1 MEETLTLLQVL
12 LLVPTLPLDIIAEI
26 LCRLPVKLLLQLR
39 CVCKSWN
46 ALITDPDFAKKHLSM
61 SATSHL
67 HFMSYTTHSG
77 KYNLTS
83 YPLHSV
89 FTDITTNFTQFE
101 YSMNNFD
108 EDYPR
113 GSFHDII
120 GSCNGILCIADIYK
134 GLAVLWNP
142 SIRKVKELPLFE
154 KPHESKLDMMSFGF
168 GYDSFTDNYK
178 VVVVFEYH
186 IYDRFG
192 MRIRKSQVKVHTLG
206 TNFWKNIQD
215 FPFDG
220 VLIEKSG
227 KFVSGTLNWL
237 ASFKL
242 YRLRPCF
249 IVSLDLKNESYQK
262 VLLPDFGDVTDVCT
276 WLTMSVFRDCLCVT
290 TGHEVSGKKDVWVMK
305 EHGNKESWTKLF
317 TIPKV
322 VDHTISYAYVKPVYS
337 FEDNR
342 VLLKFTGNF
351 ELNLFVYDYGSGC
364 RCGAMSLGHRIPL
377 QPVC

>member
-1 MEETLTLLQVL
+1 MEETLTLLQAL
-12 LLVPTLPLDIIAEI
+12 LLVPTLPLDIIPEI

-67 HFMSYTTHSG
+67 HFMSYTTHS
-77 KYNLTS
+77 
-83 YPLHSV
+83 
-89 FTDITTNFTQFE
+89 
-101 YSMNNFD
+101 
-108 EDYPR
+108 DYPR
-113 GSFHDII
+113 GSFHRII

-168 GYDSFTDNYK
+168 GYDSFTDSYK

-192 MRIRKSQVKVHTLG
+192 MRIRKSQVK
-206 TNFWKNIQD
+206 D

-242 YRLRPCF
+242 YRLSPCF

-262 VLLPDFGDVTDVCT
+262 VLLPDFGDVKDVYT

-317 TIPKV
+317 TIPEV

-337 FEDNR
+337 FEDNQ

-351 ELNLFVYDYGSGC
+351 ELNLFVYDYGSGTFKFTNFQNIPEVC
-364 RCGAMSLGHRIPL
+364 VESLISPYS
-377 QPVC
+377 